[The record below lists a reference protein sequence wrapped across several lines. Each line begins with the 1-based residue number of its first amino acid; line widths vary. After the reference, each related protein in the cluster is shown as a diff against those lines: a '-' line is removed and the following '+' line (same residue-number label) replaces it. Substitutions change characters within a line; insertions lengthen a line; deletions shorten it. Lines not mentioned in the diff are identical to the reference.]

1 MVRVLLHGGFDKL
14 RSELEVGRRG
24 CFRSTI
30 RAYFSLCCAGWN
42 VAGWN
47 ITMKNTSRRK
57 NPKELLHPSPDDGSN
72 SQTRELLQKAKEHLN
87 GILTEEHLRDDISLE
102 VEAEV
107 NSAITA
113 INDSIRLLNPEYAE
127 SQDAKDDADQPTHQQ
142 GQFLAFIR
150 EYMTHNYAGLA
161 PSHAD
166 LQRYFNLT
174 PPSVNSM
181 LIRLEVRG
189 FIRRIPRKTRA
200 IEITI
205 DPNLIPAL
213 DRPFKFGP
221 GSRIL

>member
-87 GILTEEHLRDDISLE
+87 GILTEEHLRDDRQKARDE
-102 VEAEV
+102 RAQVVAFAE
-107 NSAITA
+107 
-113 INDSIRLLNPEYAE
+113 P
-127 SQDAKDDADQPTHQQ
+127 
-142 GQFLAFIR
+142 
-150 EYMTHNYAGLA
+150 
-161 PSHAD
+161 HAD
-166 LQRYFNLT
+166 RTTN
-174 PPSVNSM
+174 
-181 LIRLEVRG
+181 EHE
-189 FIRRIPRKTRA
+189 A
-200 IEITI
+200 
-205 DPNLIPAL
+205 
-213 DRPFKFGP
+213 
-221 GSRIL
+221 